1 VSNSRCGIFVP
12 VEVRFKWTNTLPR
25 ENALFLGSLGQRVQ
39 LDGLQRFIAGYQPPT
54 KPARNGTYAPWPRR
68 LATKSWGSGRKSNPG
83 YLGALPSKQT
93 KAKRES
99 RHALR
104 IAPVILT
111 FNQRKNAFI
120 KAADLARYDYQFLVL
135 ACKLSLP
142 NMRSPRM
149 LAAGLAQLV
158 QGLAKRLS
166 IALKKIFFALEIS

>member
-1 VSNSRCGIFVP
+1 MDQHFATRKCPFSRVFGTKGSIGTGCSALLPGINRRP
-12 VEVRFKWTNTLPR
+12 NT
-25 ENALFLGSLGQRVQ
+25 V
-39 LDGLQRFIAGYQPPT
+39 
-54 KPARNGTYAPWPRR
+54 PARNGTYAPWPRR

-142 NMRSPRM
+142 NMRSPRV

>member
-1 VSNSRCGIFVP
+1 LSFEFFS
-12 VEVRFKWTNTLPR
+12 K
-25 ENALFLGSLGQRVQ
+25 
-39 LDGLQRFIAGYQPPT
+39 AGFP
-54 KPARNGTYAPWPRR
+54 KPRR
-68 LATKSWGSGRKSNPG
+68 RPEINDSVPGAILSQSNPG

-142 NMRSPRM
+142 NMRSPRV

>member
-1 VSNSRCGIFVP
+1 LIRYAKPLSDNLING
-12 VEVRFKWTNTLPR
+12 
-25 ENALFLGSLGQRVQ
+25 A
-39 LDGLQRFIAGYQPPT
+39 AGAAHST
-54 KPARNGTYAPWPRR
+54 K
-68 LATKSWGSGRKSNPG
+68 RK
-83 YLGALPSKQT
+83 
-93 KAKRES
+93 S

-142 NMRSPRM
+142 NMRSPRV